1 MKKIQLKIQSNSK
14 NIYLLLLLLTFFIAF
29 SSVLKTYD
37 IVMQNFQCD
46 TPFLASP
53 DSLSDFIHLLQ
64 QYFLLPLLLFIALTF
79 HKISISETPF
89 FHTLCN
95 RLKTISFLTFFS
107 IALPRWIGYIIYSSI
122 NHTLEFALL
131 DNLLIIAFIL
141 SSIIFSVA
149 QIFEYGTLLQN
160 ENDEIL

>member
-1 MKKIQLKIQSNSK
+1 MISLYIKKHFYQYEVYK
-14 NIYLLLLLLTFFIAF
+14 FI
-29 SSVLKTYD
+29 
-37 IVMQNFQCD
+37 
-46 TPFLASP
+46 
-53 DSLSDFIHLLQ
+53 
-64 QYFLLPLLLFIALTF
+64 
-79 HKISISETPF
+79 
-89 FHTLCN
+89 
-95 RLKTISFLTFFS
+95 KTISFLTFFS

-149 QIFEYGTLLQN
+149 QIFEYGTMLQN